1 MATGSA
7 PRSRGTRRRVHPAVG
22 TAAAAM
28 VAYQCL
34 QPGANRLLLHA
45 LDRWSHMDPR
55 CGIPDVVR
63 ASRQPAHRRGAVIP
77 RLYP

>member
-7 PRSRGTRRRVHPAVG
+7 PRSRGNRRRVHPAVG

-34 QPGANRLLLHA
+34 QPGANRLL
-45 LDRWSHMDPR
+45 HMPLTAGPIWTRDVEFR
-55 CGIPDVVR
+55 IVVR
-63 ASRQPAHRRGAVIP
+63 ASRQPAHRRGRVIP